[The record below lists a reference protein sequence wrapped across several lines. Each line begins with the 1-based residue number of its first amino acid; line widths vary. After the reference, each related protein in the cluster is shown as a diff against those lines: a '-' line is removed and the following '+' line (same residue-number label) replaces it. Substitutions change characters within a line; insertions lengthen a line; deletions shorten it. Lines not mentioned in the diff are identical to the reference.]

1 MPTERDEIS
10 SSSAKCNDVIYSINS
25 YEDTRHNANKPASN
39 DSSEYIQKV
48 RVTRAIPPKPAYD
61 PLQFVQLKPCNLVK
75 TAQEQAKKAETVKK
89 IQEEKK
95 EEPEEWQ
102 CNLDNWKSSRRKR
115 VEHIIDR
122 VVEVKK
128 LELEEHDRNRRKSKT
143 FNEMMEE
150 RGSRRLKPLPI
161 YADDDSNDLSD
172 LGIGSSDASSKAA
185 TPGTSDVCKDQSDDN
200 QPSTNADLNE
210 YTYEGAIEDYKSRI
224 SRTGHQL
231 AEPYQRCESE
241 HVQST
246 YTNTKQS
253 VESSYQEVS
262 KTSNEDK
269 KIMDT
274 VLPEVPK
281 IDFLRRKELFEK
293 DQVVATSDSET
304 RRQSTNF
311 VSTIS
316 IKERLS
322 VLKLNHAPDP
332 AESDKNQ
339 RTFPDVSFKDLKN
352 RLEVFEREIRNISND
367 KDVSAKVSSQ
377 ASPECSMEDQLNNNE
392 DFESNAT
399 FIVKQMESLPS
410 VEKLKDGEEF
420 SDKSAYEP
428 SVYNVILTQK
438 QTSELDDNENMD
450 TDREDSGIHTTDVS
464 CSVSQADDQ
473 NEEVE
478 HHGEEDGLNLK
489 IETILPRDDC
499 SEVQSFF
506 KEDDRSVSFEDHGYT
521 QADGDEVNDVNILD
535 DALEMAFQE
544 IDNMEGTAQQPS
556 CQQIQEPIYQNICDI
571 EKELPFTYSDIKR
584 NVEIEP
590 YYQVPKSQEPYYE
603 VPKTKPIPL
612 YENVEMLH
620 SVAVVSDN
628 DAVANDVVKFTIGLN
643 NLQPPKEKPPP
654 PPVENMHDGDDYSGV
669 VMDNKDNFRRINS
682 TKRIKKEIRNKR
694 SSFLGIEATSVDDD
708 GLLEFSL
715 APPLS
720 NLQEE
725 KNLEKQLL
733 MKSGFYDNSDTA
745 ESRDSGVSENH
756 SRQSSDLFT
765 TSSDDPEDFI
775 RPKVGEQKVLK
786 FNEYGDHHLA
796 HFTHNESFQQDID
809 DDTRHRT
816 IAEQMREQENYDD
829 IPHFM
834 DVTYC
839 NEQTKE
845 LRNAIPPPIPPAKP
859 LRSPHY
865 SQHQY
870 NPYSEHRKSM
880 SNVSNLDCE
889 QLKSNTMSLSEN
901 QIAYHNACNNI
912 NALTRDFMPLS
923 DPTQFCN
930 NSVVTKNALEAVNTV
945 PKPNPVNDWAPYRA
959 SYETNEFGSDAYPLH
974 KNMLRQRSYTEVS
987 PQWNIR
993 PSRQV
998 NKSSDA
1004 YNRHWF
1010 VQEAEQR
1017 RIEQQAN
1024 IHHTSGFPQNKNA
1037 NRKSLPESVIQ
1048 TITQRVQNLG
1058 IGTDRRWQPE
1068 GPSPARIPT
1077 NESGIKPN
1085 PLNIPSHKHHVENDE
1100 KVLSVSGKKKCS
1112 HCNNELGRGAA
1123 MVIESLGLLYHIDCF
1138 KCCVC
1143 HTRLGDGFKGT
1154 DVRVRKYKLHC
1165 QNCFS
1170 SEDGVKFS
1178 CV

>member
-10 SSSAKCNDVIYSINS
+10 SSSAKCNAMVYSINS
-25 YEDTRHNANKPASN
+25 YEDTRHNANKPALT

-48 RVTRAIPPKPAYD
+48 RVSRAIPPKPAYD
-61 PLQFVQLKPCNLVK
+61 PLQFVQLKPCNLAK

-172 LGIGSSDASSKAA
+172 LGIGSSDTTSKAA
-185 TPGTSDVCKDQSDDN
+185 IPGTSDICKEQSDDN
-200 QPSTNADLNE
+200 QPSSNIDLNE
-210 YTYEGAIEDYKSRI
+210 YTYESAIEDYKSRI
-224 SRTGHQL
+224 SRTGHQH
-231 AEPYQRCESE
+231 AEAYQRCEAE
-241 HVQST
+241 QVQST
-246 YTNTKQS
+246 YSNTKKN
-253 VESSYQEVS
+253 VESFYQEVS
-262 KTSNEDK
+262 KTSNEDS
-269 KIMDT
+269 KIADT

-281 IDFLRRKELFEK
+281 IDFLRRKELFEN
-293 DQVVATSDSET
+293 DHVGSPSESET
-304 RRQSTNF
+304 KRHSAEF

-322 VLKLNHAPDP
+322 VLQINLASDP
-332 AESDKNQ
+332 PESDKNQ
-339 RTFPDVSFKDLKN
+339 RIFPDVSFRDLKN

-367 KDVSAKVSSQ
+367 KDTSVKVSSH
-377 ASPECSMEDQLNNNE
+377 ALPECFIQVQLNNNE

-399 FIVKQMESLPS
+399 FMVEQMKSLPS
-410 VEKLKDGEEF
+410 VEKLKDGEEL
-420 SDKSAYEP
+420 SEKSAYETKVY
-428 SVYNVILTQK
+428 SVMLNQTQ
-438 QTSELDDNENMD
+438 TTELDDNENMD

-478 HHGEEDGLNLK
+478 QNGEEDMPNLK
-489 IETILPRDDC
+489 TETILPRDDC

-506 KEDDRSVSFEDHGYT
+506 KEDEGSVSFEGHGYT
-521 QADGDEVNDVNILD
+521 QADGDEANDVNILD

-544 IDNMEGTAQQPS
+544 IDNMEGTAPQPRS
-556 CQQIQEPIYQNICDI
+556 QQIQEPIYQNICDI
-571 EKELPFTYSDIKR
+571 EKELLFTHSDIKSH
-584 NVEIEP
+584 VEIEP
-590 YYQVPKSQEPYYE
+590 YYQVPKSLESYYE

-612 YENVEMLH
+612 YENVDMLN

-628 DAVANDVVKFTIGLN
+628 DAIVNEAVKFTIGIN

-654 PPVENMHDGDDYSGV
+654 PPVENMPDGADYSDV
-669 VMDNKDNFRRINS
+669 VLENKKDNFRRINS
-682 TKRIKKEIRNKR
+682 TKRIKNEIRNKR
-694 SSFLGIEATSVDDD
+694 TSFLGIEATAPADDR
-708 GLLEFSL
+708 LLELSL
-715 APPLS
+715 APPFRVAS
-720 NLQEE
+720 NLQE
-725 KNLEKQLL
+725 KNLEKNLL
-733 MKSGFYDNSDTA
+733 MKAGCYDNSDTA

-775 RPKVGEQKVLK
+775 RPKVGDQRTLK

-796 HFTHNESFQQDID
+796 HFTNNETFQQVID
-809 DDTRHRT
+809 DDPRHRP
-816 IAEQMREQENYDD
+816 IAEQMREQE
-829 IPHFM
+829 
-834 DVTYC
+834 
-839 NEQTKE
+839 E

-880 SNVSNLDCE
+880 SNVSNLDCG
-889 QLKSNTMSLSEN
+889 QLKSNAMSLSEN

-923 DPTQFCN
+923 DPTKFYN
-930 NSVVTKNALEAVNTV
+930 NSVVTKNDSEAVNNV
-945 PKPNPVNDWAPYRA
+945 PKPNPVNDWAPHRA
-959 SYETNEFGSDAYPLH
+959 SYETNEFRSDAYPLH

-993 PSRQV
+993 PSRQK
-998 NKSSDA
+998 NKGSNA

-1024 IHHTSGFPQNKNA
+1024 IHHTSGFPQNKNG

-1068 GPSPARIPT
+1068 GPSPSRIPT

-1085 PLNIPSHKHHVENDE
+1085 LLNIPSHKHTVENDE